1 MSPVLSERVTD
12 DDLTTWALAGSRGDA
27 DAVDRFLR
35 AVQKDVRRYIG
46 RLADDA
52 QAAEDL
58 TQETLLRALTSLHRY
73 EGRAPAR
80 LWLLSIARRAVI
92 DSIRYKT
99 SRPRVSDVVDWQDV
113 VERSQ
118 PTDLPGFEEGVLL
131 RALIAALPDDRRDAF
146 VLTQLLDLSYD
157 EAARAAH
164 CPVGTVRS
172 RVSRARAALTRSLK
186 EPERVPIA
194 A

>member
-1 MSPVLSERVTD
+1 MSPALSEDVTD
-12 DDLTTWALAGSRGDA
+12 DDLTTWALAASRGDA
-27 DAVDRFLR
+27 EAVDRFIR
-35 AVQKDVRRYIG
+35 GVHSDVRRYVG

-52 QAAEDL
+52 QTAEDL
-58 TQETLLRALTSLHRY
+58 TQETFLRALTSLHRY

-99 SRPRVSDVVDWQDV
+99 SRPRVSDLADWQDV
-113 VERSQ
+113 VERTQ
-118 PTDLPGFEEGVLL
+118 PTDLPGFDEGVLL
-131 RALIAALPDDRRDAF
+131 RTLIGALPDDRREAF
-146 VLTQLLDLSYD
+146 VLTQLLDLSYE
-157 EAARAAH
+157 EAARAAR

-172 RVSRARAALTRSLK
+172 RVFRARAALARSVRH
-186 EPERVPIA
+186 PEGMPIA

>member
-1 MSPVLSERVTD
+1 MSPALSGKVTD
-12 DDLTTWALAGSRGDA
+12 DALTAWALAASRGDA
-27 DAVDRFLR
+27 DAADRFVR
-35 AVQKDVRRYIG
+35 AVQTDVRRYVG

-58 TQETLLRALTSLHRY
+58 AQETLLRALTSLHRY

-80 LWLLSIARRAVI
+80 LWILSIARRAVI

-99 SRPRVSDVVDWQDV
+99 SRPRVSDLVDWQDV

-131 RALIAALPDDRRDAF
+131 RSLIAALPQDRREAF

-157 EAARAAH
+157 EAARTVH
-164 CPVGTVRS
+164 CPIGTVRS
-172 RVSRARAALTRSLK
+172 RVSRARAALARSLMDSGT
-186 EPERVPIA
+186 VLTA